1 MLLKEWVAMLLAGGQ
16 GSRLGCLTKR
26 IAKPAVSFGG
36 KYRIIDF
43 SLSNCNNSGIDTV
56 GVLTQY
62 KPLLLNSYIG
72 IGSAWDLDIE
82 GGGVFVLPPY
92 VGEKGGQWYKG
103 TAHAIGQNID
113 FIDQYNPQYVLVI
126 SGDHIYKMD
135 YSVMLEFHKNN
146 QADVTIAAIQVPWE
160 EACRFGIL
168 NTDENGRIEEFDE
181 KPKNPRS
188 NLASMGIYIFNWPVL
203 KEYLIQDSQD
213 PESANDFGKN
223 VLPKM
228 LKDGLRMFAY
238 RFQGYW
244 KDVGTIESYYTANM
258 DLLADNPE
266 FDIFDENLKVF
277 SKSPILP
284 PHFIA
289 AEAKVKNSLV
299 PDGCVIFGE
308 VEHSVLFPG
317 VYVGPGAVI
326 KDSILLPDVRVE
338 GGCLVNRAII
348 GESSVIGPECQIGYG
363 YNETFNPAE
372 ITVIGD
378 YINFPKGV
386 VIEKG
391 SSISE
396 WQDGELKIS

>member
-16 GSRLGCLTKR
+16 GNRLGCLTKR

-348 GESSVIGPECQIGYG
+348 GKSSVIGPECQIGYG

>member
-1 MLLKEWVAMLLAGGQ
+1 
-16 GSRLGCLTKR
+16 
-26 IAKPAVSFGG
+26 
-36 KYRIIDF
+36 
-43 SLSNCNNSGIDTV
+43 
-56 GVLTQY
+56 
-62 KPLLLNSYIG
+62 
-72 IGSAWDLDIE
+72 
-82 GGGVFVLPPY
+82 
-92 VGEKGGQWYKG
+92 
-103 TAHAIGQNID
+103 
-113 FIDQYNPQYVLVI
+113 
-126 SGDHIYKMD
+126 
-135 YSVMLEFHKNN
+135 MLEFHKNN

>member
-363 YNETFNPAE
+363 CNETFNPAE